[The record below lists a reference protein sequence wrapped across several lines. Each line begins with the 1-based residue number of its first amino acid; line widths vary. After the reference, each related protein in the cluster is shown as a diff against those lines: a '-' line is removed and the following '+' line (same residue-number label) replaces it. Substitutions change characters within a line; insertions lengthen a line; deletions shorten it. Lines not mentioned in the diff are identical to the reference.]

1 MVIWI
6 TGLSGA
12 GKTTLATALYEAM
25 KPRLPTLVRIDGD
38 EVRALFGNSLGFT
51 ESDRRLQIQRLQS
64 LATMLDGQGLV
75 VIVAALYAHPELLAW
90 NRDHFSDYFE
100 VYLEA
105 SLELVR
111 SRDPKGLYAKAAR
124 SFNLFWGAQ
133 GVHVDIP
140 FSKTSTD
147 HVVKCLEELWRRG
160 TLDGNDLILVMALG
174 YPRSGNR
181 MNLLQTHAVCDL
193 VESLSWKK

>member
-25 KPRLPTLVRIDGD
+25 KPRLSALVRIDSD
-38 EVRALFGNSLGFT
+38 EVRALFGNSLGFS
-51 ESDRRLQIQRLQS
+51 EPDRRLQIQRLQS

-100 VYLEA
+100 IYLEA
-105 SLELVR
+105 SMDLVR
-111 SRDPKGLYAKAAR
+111 SRDSKGLYAKAQAGEMADVVGVDVPWAIPAR
-124 SFNLFWGAQ
+124 VTA
-133 GVHVDIP
+133 
-140 FSKTSTD
+140 
-147 HVVKCLEELWRRG
+147 
-160 TLDGNDLILVMALG
+160 
-174 YPRSGNR
+174 
-181 MNLLQTHAVCDL
+181 
-193 VESLSWKK
+193 

>member
-6 TGLSGA
+6 TGLSGV

-25 KPRLPTLVRIDGD
+25 KPGLPALVRIDGD

-100 VYLEA
+100 IYLEA
-105 SLELVR
+105 SMDLVR
-111 SRDPKGLYAKAAR
+111 SRDSKGLYAKAQAGEMADVVGVDVPWAIPAR
-124 SFNLFWGAQ
+124 VTA
-133 GVHVDIP
+133 
-140 FSKTSTD
+140 
-147 HVVKCLEELWRRG
+147 
-160 TLDGNDLILVMALG
+160 
-174 YPRSGNR
+174 
-181 MNLLQTHAVCDL
+181 
-193 VESLSWKK
+193 